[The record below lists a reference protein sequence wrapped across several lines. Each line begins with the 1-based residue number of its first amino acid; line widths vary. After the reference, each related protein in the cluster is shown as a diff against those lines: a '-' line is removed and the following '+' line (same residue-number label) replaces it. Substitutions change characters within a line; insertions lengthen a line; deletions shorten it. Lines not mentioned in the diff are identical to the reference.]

1 MVEAIKDKK
10 NSAALV
16 KLEQEEIQ
24 KLAGH
29 YDDDGFYLLDEGGFY
44 DPEGFYYDK
53 NGIDAVGGFYDS
65 SGIYIAPKKQAG
77 TLQLNDEGRSILC
90 IKLTKE
96 EIASKEGAYDED
108 GFYILTDK
116 SYYDPLGYFFDRDG
130 YDTVGGRYDDDGFYI
145 QPSSSAGEAAYG
157 EDLEEYTLDEEEEW
171 DEDEDQPHLADSD
184 FDRQAVIHEHIM
196 PAQLYVKTQLEQ
208 APKQMFY
215 VRILNFP
222 DLY

>member
-65 SGIYIAPKKQAG
+65 SGIYIAPKK
-77 TLQLNDEGRSILC
+77 
-90 IKLTKE
+90 
-96 EIASKEGAYDED
+96 
-108 GFYILTDK
+108 
-116 SYYDPLGYFFDRDG
+116 
-130 YDTVGGRYDDDGFYI
+130 
-145 QPSSSAGEAAYG
+145 
-157 EDLEEYTLDEEEEW
+157 
-171 DEDEDQPHLADSD
+171 
-184 FDRQAVIHEHIM
+184 
-196 PAQLYVKTQLEQ
+196 
-208 APKQMFY
+208 
-215 VRILNFP
+215 
-222 DLY
+222 